1 MAKVV
6 KNVTLDYE
14 VVEEFRM
21 SCNNEKLST
30 VLNDLLKTY
39 TNVHQKK
46 LSPKKEL
53 ETKKKSLLKTRSKV
67 DSEILHVRSQLAKH
81 DKLDEKLNV
90 KKEAEFKKLGE
101 VLFNNNREQFDK
113 WWNEKNGNQ
122 ISN

>member
-53 ETKKKSLLKTRSKV
+53 ENKRKSLLKTKSKL
-67 DSEILHVRSQLAKH
+67 DSEILHVKSQLAKH
-81 DKLDEKLNV
+81 DKLDEKLNA
-90 KKEAEFKKLGE
+90 KKETEFKKLGE

-113 WWNEKNGNQ
+113 WWDEKNGNQ
-122 ISN
+122 ILN